1 MKIAG
6 QDIQLVGGVGHKKV
20 VPPVTMTTSSSY
32 TTSSKSNSLIKDSS
46 SSVLPASLSPSP
58 SPSPPPPPPP
68 PPFPPPPPSLSPLQQ
83 LIQAT
88 KTRNTAASKSGVL
101 ATPSPLLYS
110 NKMSNLLSSK
120 LVKQVTNKRINEDL
134 GMEVVDF
141 DSANQIKENDK
152 MVFEASKME
161 ERHFDMVQSE
171 SEFETSCDIDE
182 KSCDIEENS
191 CDVNQTS
198 RDNGNKKSCDIGNRS
213 HDIGDKSCDMPAVP
227 HGLTN
232 GDVSSEEDMMFD
244 KDTRTKRCRNYDDE
258 EFPVSKRKKAEA
270 SYPPVTITS
279 HTYHTSPITYTPIRS
294 NHSSSN
300 DSFHRNSTESFNNV
314 HTKDPYLSSIEHNF
328 TDNTTSYNSDIDI
341 SETDS
346 DERPLDIKNST
357 NLVSS
362 DNVVSHPHVTKPPLQ
377 DSLINSVNNQ
387 SNRSS
392 SLPPSLNQTSTQPPK
407 ISISSFTSLKPS
419 SGVNCDSHTLPV
431 KARSLT
437 PPADQCGMKLV
448 KPVLTTSLTSL
459 PGNVE
464 QSRSESPV
472 SISSVVEPRLICLWD
487 NCLK

>member
-20 VPPVTMTTSSSY
+20 SLPVTMTTSSSY
-32 TTSSKSNSLIKDSS
+32 TKSSNSNSLIKDSS
-46 SSVLPASLSPSP
+46 SSVLLASLSPSP
-58 SPSPPPPPPP
+58 SPS
-68 PPFPPPPPSLSPLQQ
+68 PPPPPSLSPLQQ

-88 KTRNTAASKSGVL
+88 KTKNTTGTSKSGVL

-134 GMEVVDF
+134 GMDVVDF
-141 DSANQIKENDK
+141 DSANQIKENDE
-152 MVFEASKME
+152 MVVEANKME

-182 KSCDIEENS
+182 KSCDIEEKS

-198 RDNGNKKSCDIGNRS
+198 RDNGNKKSCDIGNKS

-244 KDTRTKRCRNYDDE
+244 KDTRTKRLRDYDE
-258 EFPVSKRKKAEA
+258 EFPVSKRKMAEA
-270 SYPPVTITS
+270 SYPPVTS

-300 DSFHRNSTESFNNV
+300 HLNDSFDKNTTTESLNNV
-314 HTKDPYLSSIEHNF
+314 HTKDTYLSNIVEHTY
-328 TDNTTSYNSDIDI
+328 TDNNTSYNSDIDI

-357 NLVSS
+357 SLVSS
-362 DNVVSHPHVTKPPLQ
+362 GNVVSHQCVTKPQLL
-377 DSLINSVNNQ
+377 DSLINSVKNQ

-407 ISISSFTSLKPS
+407 ISISSFTSLKPI
-419 SGVNCDSHTLPV
+419 SGVYCDSHTLPA

-437 PPADQCGMKLV
+437 PPTDQCSLKLV
-448 KPVLTTSLTSL
+448 KPVLATSLTSL
-459 PGNVE
+459 PGNLE
-464 QSRSESPV
+464 HSRSESPV
-472 SISSVVEPRLICLWD
+472 SLSSVVEPRLICLWD